1 MSTFES
7 LSKEPEFI
15 KLDAKRGASLEALVV
30 HNESLNALDR
40 EKPTLR
46 AFQRLEVK
54 IDDQI
59 KVLEGASNVLV
70 AWFIKHGG
78 DTLNDPGYKDYRVKA
93 VKILNELE
101 VVREDYHNMLKTRVF

>member
-15 KLDAKRGASLEALVV
+15 KLNAKRDASLEALIV

-40 EKPTLR
+40 EKPSLR

-54 IDDQI
+54 IDD
-59 KVLEGASNVLV
+59 
-70 AWFIKHGG
+70 
-78 DTLNDPGYKDYRVKA
+78 
-93 VKILNELE
+93 
-101 VVREDYHNMLKTRVF
+101 

>member
-1 MSTFES
+1 MTTFES

-15 KLDAKRGASLEALVV
+15 KLNAKRDASLDALII

-40 EKPTLR
+40 EKPSLR

-59 KVLEGASNVLV
+59 KVLEGATNAVA
-70 AWFIKHGG
+70 AWFI
-78 DTLNDPGYKDYRVKA
+78 
-93 VKILNELE
+93 
-101 VVREDYHNMLKTRVF
+101 NMVEII